1 MNDSEWNKKFIQ
13 DLKEHLP
20 QLTLKELDTLFD
32 EVVNVLIS
40 HKKSYEEEDGKFLD
54 QYYVKYT
61 TTALKATLRMS
72 RIHLDRVE
80 AEGTDEREAMDE
92 EIENLFIALLN
103 LFKYED
109 PWYPN
114 IRKDHLAA
122 GFDIVVDDRYYL
134 YGQTRSSNEELPEDI
149 RSLPQRIDR
158 SKDFYSQGDAHIKLS
173 FNEADTVFACLPPSQ
188 RNLYLWKLEEARE
201 AYRKSKSD

>member
-1 MNDSEWNKKFIQ
+1 MNSTEWNQRFIQ

-20 QLTLKELDTLFD
+20 QLTLKELDTLVD

-40 HKKSYEEEDGKFLD
+40 PKKLHEEEDGKFLD
-54 QYYVKYT
+54 QYYVKYA
-61 TTALKATLRMS
+61 TTALKATLKIS
-72 RIHLDRVE
+72 RIYLDRVE

-109 PWYPN
+109 PWYPD
-114 IRKDHLAA
+114 IRKDHLVA
-122 GFDIVVDDRYYL
+122 GFDIRVDDRYCL
-134 YGQTRSSNEELPEDI
+134 YGQTRFSNEELPEDI
-149 RSLPQRIDR
+149 RRLPQSIDR
-158 SKDFYSQGDAHIKLS
+158 DKDFYSQGDAHIKLS
-173 FNEADTVFACLPPSQ
+173 FSEADTVFACLPPSQ